1 MYVEINAIPLSCT
14 SSLIKS
20 NNKNVKSI
28 RYNKCVV
35 QIMHS
40 PSGPQKT
47 RLVCVNK
54 IKWMHSQK
62 CSWRVMKS
70 RATNVL
76 VCNYINAIFASE
88 ITRNS
93 LMTRP
98 LHWNDIIT
106 HEHDAADG
114 TGEFADRNESVWTE
128 GWCASVPCARA
139 SVSFVMQTRGASF
152 MNYVC
157 AQWVINTSRIQLSH
171 MSWAHG
177 RLIYT
182 FN

>member
-1 MYVEINAIPLSCT
+1 
-14 SSLIKS
+14 
-20 NNKNVKSI
+20 
-28 RYNKCVV
+28 
-35 QIMHS
+35 MHS
-40 PSGPQKT
+40 PSAPPPPKKT

-54 IKWMHSQK
+54 IKWMNSQN

-76 VCNYINAIFASE
+76 VCIYMNAFLRRSPNETRE

-106 HEHDAADG
+106 HEHNAADG

-128 GWCASVPCARA
+128 GWCASVPSARA